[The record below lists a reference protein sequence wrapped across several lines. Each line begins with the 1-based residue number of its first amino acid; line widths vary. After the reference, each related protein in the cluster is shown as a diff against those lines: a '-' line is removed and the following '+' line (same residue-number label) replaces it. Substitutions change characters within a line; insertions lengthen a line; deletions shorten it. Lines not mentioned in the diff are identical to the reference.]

1 MALISQI
8 RKNSWILV
16 VMIALGLG
24 GFILMDMTAGQQSLF
39 GGSQFTVGN
48 VEGEKLDW
56 NKFSQVDQV
65 IYGNSGAEVYSRR
78 ENLWNFFVE
87 DILISRESEGN
98 GLGIGK
104 PELLDLQFGD
114 NNMQNISPV
123 IQARFGDPMT
133 GMINMQLLS
142 QYKASIQNNTL
153 TDPGIRSFWA
163 QQEKEII
170 KDRLQT
176 KLTFMVE
183 KGMYT
188 PSWMAEMSNRDL
200 NQRMDFAYVKVPL
213 DELDN
218 TEVSV
223 CDSDFKA
230 YLQENKAVYTIKE
243 ERRSIAYV
251 NFPVVPTAADS
262 AAIRGRLAEL
272 AAEFESAEN
281 DSLFLLNNLGTLDP
295 VFYKKD
301 ELGVALADN
310 LFDLPAGSVYGPY
323 REGNAYK
330 IAKLLDK
337 QVLPDSVKSRHILIR
352 ASTPVE
358 FESAEKL
365 LDSLTVLI
373 ERGVESF
380 DSLAAKFGTDGT
392 AQLGGDLGYV
402 TQGMMVQPFNDLI
415 FQEAV
420 PGKLYQVNTQ
430 FGRHLVEVTGR
441 RFIDNEPSVRVGI
454 VSQSIVPSDETQNAA
469 YDKVLAF
476 VGQNRDLAALQAA
489 VDNDPGLS
497 LENVFGLRENDFE
510 VDGLDAGGSS
520 RNIVRWAF
528 GASEGDVSAEIYSFQ
543 DPVDFY
549 DNRYVVVALVDV
561 QSSGL
566 PDLAGIRAE
575 IEPLVINKKKAELLA
590 EKIAGMDMAGIASA
604 YNVAVDT
611 AFSVAFSQSFVSG
624 IGSEPKVVATA
635 FSLSNGQTSGAVVGD
650 SGVFKL
656 MMINKTSMDGVDP
669 NIPQIRQQVS
679 ALNRGQ
685 VYSGL
690 IEGIKRS
697 AKIKDYRFKF
707 Y

>member
-56 NKFSQVDQV
+56 NKFSQVEQV

-87 DILISRESEGN
+87 DILISRESESN

-223 CDSDFKA
+223 SDSDFKA

-251 NFPVVPTAADS
+251 SFPVVPTAADS

-272 AAEFESAEN
+272 ASEFESVEN

-454 VSQSIVPSDETQNAA
+454 VSQSIDPRDETQNAA

-635 FSLSNGQTSGAVVGD
+635 FSLSNGQTSGAVIGD

>member
-56 NKFSQVDQV
+56 NKFSQVEQV

-87 DILISRESEGN
+87 DILISRESESN

-223 CDSDFKA
+223 SDSDFKA

-251 NFPVVPTAADS
+251 SFPVVPTAADS

-272 AAEFESAEN
+272 ASEFESVEN

-402 TQGMMVQPFNDLI
+402 DR
-415 FQEAV
+415 
-420 PGKLYQVNTQ
+420 K
-430 FGRHLVEVTGR
+430 
-441 RFIDNEPSVRVGI
+441 SVV
-454 VSQSIVPSDETQNAA
+454 
-469 YDKVLAF
+469 
-476 VGQNRDLAALQAA
+476 
-489 VDNDPGLS
+489 
-497 LENVFGLRENDFE
+497 
-510 VDGLDAGGSS
+510 
-520 RNIVRWAF
+520 
-528 GASEGDVSAEIYSFQ
+528 
-543 DPVDFY
+543 
-549 DNRYVVVALVDV
+549 
-561 QSSGL
+561 
-566 PDLAGIRAE
+566 
-575 IEPLVINKKKAELLA
+575 
-590 EKIAGMDMAGIASA
+590 
-604 YNVAVDT
+604 
-611 AFSVAFSQSFVSG
+611 
-624 IGSEPKVVATA
+624 
-635 FSLSNGQTSGAVVGD
+635 
-650 SGVFKL
+650 
-656 MMINKTSMDGVDP
+656 
-669 NIPQIRQQVS
+669 
-679 ALNRGQ
+679 
-685 VYSGL
+685 
-690 IEGIKRS
+690 
-697 AKIKDYRFKF
+697 
-707 Y
+707 

>member
-24 GFILMDMTAGQQSLF
+24 GFILMDMTAGQQSIF
-39 GGSQFTVGN
+39 GSSQFTVGDI
-48 VEGEKLDW
+48 EGEKLDW
-56 NKFSQVDQV
+56 NKFSQVEQV
-65 IYGNSGAEVYSRR
+65 IYGNSGAEVFSRR

-87 DILISRESEGN
+87 DILISREASGN
-98 GLGIGK
+98 GLGISK
-104 PELLDLQFGD
+104 TELLDLQFGD

-142 QYKASIQNNTL
+142 QYKTSIQNNTL
-153 TDPGIRSFWA
+153 TDPAIRSFWA
-163 QQEKEII
+163 QQEKEVI

-176 KLTFMVE
+176 KLTYMVE

-200 NQRMDFAYVKVPL
+200 NQRMDFAYVKVPM

-218 TEVSV
+218 TEVSIS
-223 CDSDFKA
+223 DSDFKA
-230 YLQENKAVYTIKE
+230 FLQENEAIYTVKE
-243 ERRSIAYV
+243 EVRSIAYV
-251 NFPVVPTAADS
+251 SFPVVPTAEDS
-262 AAIRGRLAEL
+262 AAIRNRLADL
-272 AAEFESAEN
+272 AVEFEAAAD

-301 ELGVALADN
+301 ELSLALADN
-310 LFDLPAGSVYGPY
+310 LFDLSVGSVYGPY
-323 REGNAYK
+323 QEGNAYK

-352 ASTPVE
+352 ASSPAE

-365 LDSLTVLI
+365 LDSLTILI

-441 RFIDNEPSVRVGI
+441 RYIDNEPSVRVGI
-454 VSQSIVPSDETQNAA
+454 VSQSIVPSDETQNGI
-469 YDKVLAF
+469 YDKAIAF
-476 VGQNRDLAALQAA
+476 AGQNRKLSDLQAA
-489 VDNDPGLS
+489 VDNDPALR
-497 LENVFGLRENDFE
+497 LQNVFGISENDFE
-510 VDGLDAGGSS
+510 VDGLDAGVSS

-528 GASEGDVSAEIYSFQ
+528 GADEGNVSAEIYGFQ

-566 PDLAGIRAE
+566 PDIASIRAE
-575 IEPLVINKKKAELLA
+575 IEPLVINKKKAEA
-590 EKIAGMDMAGIASA
+590 IAARISDMDMGSIASA
-604 YNVAVDT
+604 YNVEVDT
-611 AFSVAFSQSFVSG
+611 AFGVAFSQSFVTG
-624 IGSEPKVVATA
+624 VGSEPKVIAAA
-635 FSLSNGQTSGAVVGD
+635 FALANGQTSRAVIGN

-656 MMINKTSMDGVDP
+656 SMINKASMEGVDP

-679 ALNRGQ
+679 ALNRAQ

-690 IEGIKRS
+690 IEGIKRN
-697 AKIKDYRFKF
+697 AKVKDYRFKF

>member
-223 CDSDFKA
+223 SDSDFKA

>member
-48 VEGEKLDW
+48 VEGEKIDW
-56 NKFSQVDQV
+56 NKFNRVEQV
-65 IYGNSGAEVYSRR
+65 IYGNSGAEPYSRR

-87 DILISRESEGN
+87 EIIVSNEAEGN

-104 PELLDLQFGD
+104 TELLELQFGD
-114 NNMQNISPV
+114 NNMRNISPV

-133 GMINMQLLS
+133 GMINMQLLN
-142 QYKASIQNNTL
+142 QYKTSIQNKTL
-153 TDPGIRSFWA
+153 TDPAIRSFWA

-188 PSWMAEMSNRDL
+188 PSWMAEMSNKDL

-213 DELDN
+213 DEVEN
-218 TEVSV
+218 AEVSLS
-223 CDSDFKA
+223 DSDFKA
-230 YLQENKAVYTIKE
+230 YLKENEALYALE
-243 ERRSIAYV
+243 EETRSIAYV
-251 NFPVVPTAADS
+251 SFPVLPTPEDS
-262 AAIRGRLAEL
+262 AAIRNNLSEL
-272 AAEFESAEN
+272 AAEFEATAD
-281 DSLFLLNNLGTLDP
+281 DSLFLLNNQGEIDAT
-295 VFYKKD
+295 FYKKD
-301 ELGVALADN
+301 ELSLTLADN
-310 LFDLPAGSVYGPY
+310 LFDAPVGSVYGPY
-323 REGNAYK
+323 KEANSYK

-352 ASTPVE
+352 ATTPAD
-358 FESAEKL
+358 FASAEKL
-365 LDSLTVLI
+365 LDSLTTLV

-402 TQGMMVQPFNDLI
+402 TQGTMVQPFNDLI
-415 FQEAV
+415 FMEAV
-420 PGKLYQVNTQ
+420 PGKLYQINTQ

-441 RFIDNEPSVRVGI
+441 KFIDNEPSVRVGI
-454 VSQSIVPSDETQNAA
+454 VSQSIVPSDETQNAV

-476 VGQNRDLAALQAA
+476 IGENRDLAAMEASA
-489 VDNDPGLS
+489 DKDPQLS
-497 LENVFGLRENDFE
+497 IENVYGLKENDYA
-510 VDGLDAGGSS
+510 VGSLDAGGSS
-520 RNIVRWAF
+520 RNMIRWAF
-528 GASEGDVSAEIYSFQ
+528 EASKGEVSGDIYSYQ
-543 DPVDFY
+543 DPVEFY
-549 DNRYVVVALVDV
+549 DNQYVVAALLNI
-561 QSSGL
+561 QSPGL
-566 PDLAGIRAE
+566 PDVASVRGE
-575 IEPLVINKKKAELLA
+575 IEPLVINKKKAELIA
-590 EKIAGMDMAGIASA
+590 DKIAGMDLASIAST
-604 YNVAVDT
+604 YNVEVDT
-611 AFSVAFSQSFVSG
+611 ATGVAFSQTFVTG
-624 IGSEPKVVATA
+624 VGSEPEVIAA
-635 FSLSNGQTSGAVVGD
+635 ASGLNNGAVSGAVIGN

-656 MMINKTSMDGVDP
+656 VMVNKTSMEGVDP
-669 NIPQIRQQVS
+669 NIPQIRQQMS
-679 ALNRGQ
+679 AINRSQ

-690 IEGIKRS
+690 IEGMKRS

>member
-87 DILISRESEGN
+87 DILISRESESN

-223 CDSDFKA
+223 SDSDFKA

-295 VFYKKD
+295 AFYKKD

-441 RFIDNEPSVRVGI
+441 KFIDNEPSVRVGI

-510 VDGLDAGGSS
+510 VDGLDAGASS

-635 FSLSNGQTSGAVVGD
+635 FSLTNGQTSGAVIGD

>member
-48 VEGEKLDW
+48 VEGEKIDW
-56 NKFSQVDQV
+56 NKFNRVEQV
-65 IYGNSGAEVYSRR
+65 IYGNSGAEPYSRR

-87 DILISRESEGN
+87 EVIVTNEAQGN

-104 PELLDLQFGD
+104 TELLELQFGD
-114 NNMQNISPV
+114 NNMRNISPV

-133 GMINMQLLS
+133 GMINMQLLN
-142 QYKASIQNNTL
+142 QYKTSIQNKTL
-153 TDPGIRSFWA
+153 TDPAIRSFWA

-188 PSWMAEMSNRDL
+188 PSWMAEMSNKDL

-218 TEVSV
+218 SEVSL
-223 CDSDFKA
+223 SEGDFKA
-230 YLQENKAVYTIKE
+230 YLKENEALYAQEE
-243 ERRSIAYV
+243 ETRSVAYV
-251 NFPVVPTAADS
+251 SFPVFPTAEDS
-262 AAIRGRLAEL
+262 AAIRNNLSEL
-272 AAEFESAEN
+272 AAEFEATAD
-281 DSLFLLNNLGTLDP
+281 DSLFLLNNQGEIDP
-295 VFYKKD
+295 TFYKKD
-301 ELGVALADN
+301 ELSLILADN
-310 LFDLPAGSVYGPY
+310 LFDAPVGSVYGPY
-323 REGNAYK
+323 KEANSYK
-330 IAKLLDK
+330 IAKLLDR

-352 ASTPVE
+352 ATTPAD
-358 FESAEKL
+358 FASAEKL
-365 LDSLTVLI
+365 LDSLTTLV

-402 TQGMMVQPFNDLI
+402 TQGTMVQPFNDLI
-415 FQEAV
+415 FMEAV

-441 RFIDNEPSVRVGI
+441 KFLDNEPSVRVGI
-454 VSQSIVPSDETQNAA
+454 VSQSIVPSDETQNAV

-476 VGQNRDLAALQAA
+476 IGENRDLAAMEAT
-489 VDNDPGLS
+489 VGNDPQLS
-497 LENVFGLRENDFE
+497 MENVYGLKENDY
-510 VDGLDAGGSS
+510 VVGALDAGGSS
-520 RNIVRWAF
+520 RNLIRWAF
-528 GASEGDVSAEIYSFQ
+528 EASKGEVSGDIYSYQ
-543 DPVDFY
+543 DAVEFY
-549 DNRYVVVALVDV
+549 DNQYVVAALVNV
-561 QSSGL
+561 QSPGL
-566 PDLAGIRAE
+566 PDVASVRSE
-575 IEPLVINKKKAELLA
+575 IEPLVINKKKAELIA
-590 EKIAGMDMAGIASA
+590 QKIAGMDLASIAST

-611 AFSVAFSQSFVSG
+611 ATAVAFSQTFVSG
-624 IGSEPKVVATA
+624 VGSEPAVIAA
-635 FSLSNGQTSGAVVGD
+635 ASGLDNGTVSGAVIGN

-656 MMINKTSMDGVDP
+656 AMVNKTSMSGVDP
-669 NIPQIRQQVS
+669 NIPQIRQQMS
-679 ALNRGQ
+679 AINRSQ
-685 VYSGL
+685 VYTGL
-690 IEGIKRS
+690 IEGMKRN